1 MPNIKSAKK
10 RVLVISKK
18 TLRNQMIKSAI
29 HTALKKADAAILAG
43 DKEAATAAV
52 TYAVKKM
59 DQAAAKESC
68 SCKAFRQNGVSSLI
82 KINLVSF
89 PLYDL

>member
-29 HTALKKADAAILAG
+29 HTALKKADAAIVAG

-59 DQAAAKESC
+59 DQAAAKGVFHKNTIARK
-68 SCKAFRQNGVSSLI
+68 KAALAKRFN
-82 KINLVSF
+82 KMA
-89 PLYDL
+89 

>member
-10 RVLVISKK
+10 RVLITKKK

-43 DKEAATAAV
+43 DQETAKAAV
-52 TYAVKKM
+52 VYASKKM
-59 DQAAAKESC
+59 DQAVAK
-68 SCKAFRQNGVSSLI
+68 GVFHKNTIARKKSALA
-82 KINLVSF
+82 KRFNKMA
-89 PLYDL
+89 

>member
-29 HTALKKADAAILAG
+29 HTALKKADAAIVAG

-59 DQAAAKESC
+59 DQAVAKGVFHKNTIARKKAALAKRFN
-68 SCKAFRQNGVSSLI
+68 KMA
-82 KINLVSF
+82 
-89 PLYDL
+89 

>member
-29 HTALKKADAAILAG
+29 HTALKKADAAIVAG
-43 DKEAATAAV
+43 DKEAATAAIA
-52 TYAVKKM
+52 YAVKKM
-59 DQAAAKESC
+59 DQAVAKGVFHKNTIARKKAALAKRFN
-68 SCKAFRQNGVSSLI
+68 KMA
-82 KINLVSF
+82 
-89 PLYDL
+89 

>member
-59 DQAAAKESC
+59 DQAAAKGVFHKNTIARK
-68 SCKAFRQNGVSSLI
+68 KAALAKRFN
-82 KINLVSF
+82 KMA
-89 PLYDL
+89 

>member
-29 HTALKKADAAILAG
+29 HTALKKADAAIVAG
-43 DKEAATAAV
+43 DKEAAKPLV
-52 TYAVKKM
+52 TNAVKKM
-59 DQAAAKESC
+59 DQAVAKGVFHKNTIARKKAALAKRFN
-68 SCKAFRQNGVSSLI
+68 KMA
-82 KINLVSF
+82 
-89 PLYDL
+89 